1 MFALDPNVA
10 GQSAQP
16 FWRETAPHHQ
26 THERRDHANDH
37 NEFPQ
42 FAHTCSSHKEHK
54 GNNGHAENKS
64 AALVTFVA
72 VVRQTIARTAQT
84 HNVA

>member
-26 THERRDHANDH
+26 AD
-37 NEFPQ
+37 
-42 FAHTCSSHKEHK
+42 
-54 GNNGHAENKS
+54 
-64 AALVTFVA
+64 
-72 VVRQTIARTAQT
+72 
-84 HNVA
+84 